1 MLGDLK
7 GTHLISPF
15 EITARSCGQPP
26 DPAYGWHAG
35 ECYTYGCKI
44 TYNCGT
50 GYELVG
56 KHERYCQSD
65 GSWTP
70 KELPTC
76 VCEYCGDA
84 CRACNRTS
92 DLSKRIAQT

>member
-1 MLGDLK
+1 M
-7 GTHLISPF
+7 IS
-15 EITARSCGQPP
+15 ARSCGQPP

-76 VCEYCGDA
+76 VCEYCEIA
-84 CRACNRTS
+84 CRACNRPLTFKADS
-92 DLSKRIAQT
+92 ANVTTTQASLS